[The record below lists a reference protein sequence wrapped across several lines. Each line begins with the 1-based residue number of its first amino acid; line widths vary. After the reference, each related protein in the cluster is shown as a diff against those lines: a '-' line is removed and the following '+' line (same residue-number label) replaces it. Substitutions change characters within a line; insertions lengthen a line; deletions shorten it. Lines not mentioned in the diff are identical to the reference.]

1 MEALP
6 LYIYLD
12 DLTGVSSSSYW
23 MVGRS
28 YLFLG
33 SRPLRIVIGLKSDI
47 PSILLEIASFFNSLT
62 TPETKVFL
70 LASERRATLL
80 NINFF
85 AILMSA
91 IE

>member
-1 MEALP
+1 
-6 LYIYLD
+6 
-12 DLTGVSSSSYW
+12 
-23 MVGRS
+23 
-28 YLFLG
+28 
-33 SRPLRIVIGLKSDI
+33 
-47 PSILLEIASFFNSLT
+47 LT